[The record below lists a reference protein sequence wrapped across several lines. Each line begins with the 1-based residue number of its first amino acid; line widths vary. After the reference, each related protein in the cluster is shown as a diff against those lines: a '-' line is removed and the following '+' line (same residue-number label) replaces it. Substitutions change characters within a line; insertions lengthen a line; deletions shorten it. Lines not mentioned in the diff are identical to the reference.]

1 MTKTMRNL
9 FIGLVVATLATA
21 CGNAPEAP
29 KSNAGVADST
39 STPAATKPANGP
51 QVIHTKDGGRME
63 GVMTNGVRTGPWT
76 SYFPD
81 GGIRS
86 RVTYL
91 NGKEE
96 GATEVFHPNSMP
108 YYTGQY
114 WQGITVGEWVFFDAT
129 GKEVKRVVY
138 DSTGVAT
145 R

>member
-1 MTKTMRNL
+1 MRPP
-9 FIGLVVATLATA
+9 FATLLIAALATA
-21 CGNAPEAP
+21 CTNNPETPQATI
-29 KSNAGVADST
+29 VATDST
-39 STPAATKPANGP
+39 ETPTASTAANGP

-63 GVMTNGVRTGPWT
+63 GMMTNGARTGTWL

-86 RVTYL
+86 RVAYV

-96 GATEVFHPNSMP
+96 GPSEVFHPNSMP

-114 WQGITVGEWVFFDAT
+114 WQGITVGEWVFFDPT

-138 DSTGVAT
+138 DSSGVAKH
-145 R
+145 

>member
-86 RVTYL
+86 RL
-91 NGKEE
+91 NGCVCKVLA
-96 GATEVFHPNSMP
+96 GVFANEVRNHAARCGS
-108 YYTGQY
+108 
-114 WQGITVGEWVFFDAT
+114 ITKHRG
-129 GKEVKRVVY
+129 GKNLL
-138 DSTGVAT
+138 
-145 R
+145 

>member
-1 MTKTMRNL
+1 MTMPMRNPFAAL
-9 FIGLVVATLATA
+9 LIAALATA
-21 CGNAPEAP
+21 CTNKQETPQATVVATDSTATPEA
-29 KSNAGVADST
+29 NA
-39 STPAATKPANGP
+39 PANGP

-63 GVMTNGVRTGPWT
+63 GMMTNGARSGTWL

-96 GATEVFHPNSMP
+96 GPTEVFHPNSMP

-114 WQGITVGEWVFFDAT
+114 WQGITVGEWVFFDPT